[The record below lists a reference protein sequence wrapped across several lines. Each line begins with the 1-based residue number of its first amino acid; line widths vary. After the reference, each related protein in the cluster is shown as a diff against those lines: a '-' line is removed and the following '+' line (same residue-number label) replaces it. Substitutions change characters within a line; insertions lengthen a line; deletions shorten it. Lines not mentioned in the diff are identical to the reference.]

1 MEEHLSHHS
10 GEHQV
15 EESPIGPPSLGL
27 DAQSLVEFH
36 NGCSTAIMG
45 GGKSFEHV
53 EKAISSASLRQIWMV
68 KTGKETS
75 GPEGNGITLM
85 GNHPMLK
92 LIQILA
98 LVEKCDVLICCRED
112 VVGILKYMM
121 IWKPKLKN
129 SKDLL
134 RRIGWNIPQFL
145 NSLVAFFPKKSWIGR
160 EVSDEDV
167 RNGLW
172 GLKPFKALGPDGLH
186 IGFYQH
192 FWHDVWKSVCEEA
205 KAIFKDGLVLEHAND
220 TLVTLILKCQ
230 SPESLN
236 NYRLISFCNLVYK
249 TVSKILVERI
259 RPYISKLVSPVQLA
273 FVPGRK
279 GMDNY

>member
-15 EESPIGPPSLGL
+15 EESPIGPPSLGS

-45 GGKSFEHV
+45 GGRSFEHV
-53 EKAISSASLRQIWMV
+53 EKAISSASLRKIWMV
-68 KTGKETS
+68 KIGKETS
-75 GPEGNGITLM
+75 GPEGNGTTLM
-85 GNHPMLK
+85 GNHPMLT

-98 LVEKCDVLICCRED
+98 LVEKCDVLIYCRED

-121 IWKPKLKN
+121 IY
-129 SKDLL
+129 
-134 RRIGWNIPQFL
+134 IPQFL
-145 NSLVAFFPKKSWIGR
+145 NSLVAFFLKKSWIGR

-172 GLKPFKALGPDGLH
+172 GLKPFKALGLNGLH

-192 FWHDVWKSVCEEA
+192 FWHDVWKSVCEEV